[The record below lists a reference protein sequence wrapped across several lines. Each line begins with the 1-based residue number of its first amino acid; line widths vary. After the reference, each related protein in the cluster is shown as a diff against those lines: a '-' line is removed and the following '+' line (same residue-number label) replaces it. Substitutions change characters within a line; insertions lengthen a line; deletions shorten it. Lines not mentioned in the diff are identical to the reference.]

1 MSSSKSNQFIWNFK
15 TYLKLKAYRVI
26 SLPKNCTKKKTNNFN
41 HREYCWDC
49 QTRLECLLVSLVQL
63 QLVTYS
69 NEVKPYIHPL
79 HEKSYT
85 GATSIRISVIQ
96 GGSPKQGLKSSWQ
109 WYWYWYS
116 RSNRINLLFL
126 LTFCFSQMYA
136 SQTLFV
142 CRFLG

>member
-1 MSSSKSNQFIWNFK
+1 MNY
-15 TYLKLKAYRVI
+15 YLSLFLIRLSFSLLSRLHQKVINLFGIQNVFMKLKTYRVI
-26 SLPKNCTKKKTNNFN
+26 SLPKNCNKKKRVNNFN

-85 GATSIRISVIQ
+85 GATSIRISVIC
-96 GGSPKQGLKSSWQ
+96 GGEGGPKL
-109 WYWYWYS
+109 
-116 RSNRINLLFL
+116 NR
-126 LTFCFSQMYA
+126 
-136 SQTLFV
+136 
-142 CRFLG
+142 G